1 MNNAFEYTLKAGGV
15 MKESDYPY
23 TGHDNSGCK
32 FDKTKIAARVS
43 NFSVVSADEDQIAA
57 NLVHHG
63 PLASKF
69 FNQNSFLLY
78 ISKNQIFNAFSVL
91 LYSWYQCNVDA
102 NLHRRSLMPVC
113 VF

>member
-1 MNNAFEYTLKAGGV
+1 MNNAFEYTLKAGGL

-32 FDKTKIAARVS
+32 FDKSMIAARVS

-69 FNQNSFLLY
+69 FNQNAFPFCKF
-78 ISKNQIFNAFSVL
+78 KNQIINAFSVL
-91 LYSWYQCNVDA
+91 LDSCYQCNVDA
-102 NLHRRSLMPVC
+102 NLHRRSLVPVYM
-113 VF
+113 F